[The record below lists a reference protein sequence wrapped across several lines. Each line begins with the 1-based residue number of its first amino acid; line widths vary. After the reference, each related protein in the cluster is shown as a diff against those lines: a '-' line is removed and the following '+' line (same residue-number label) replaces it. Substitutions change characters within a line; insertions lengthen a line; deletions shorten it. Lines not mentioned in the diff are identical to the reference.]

1 LRFVDLTQVST
12 DCKLLSRKHS
22 VIDTRI
28 DAPALVV
35 DDGITVDQLRP
46 ESLLYEAVLL
56 DLTEKEGK
64 RPIDD
69 EDLEGAEE
77 RAGLAVREN
86 EIVLLHVGRERFA
99 RNDEFF
105 SNHSYLSEN
114 GAEYLRLR
122 HVGGVGI
129 DAPNL
134 ENPINHELP
143 IHEALLKNGI
153 FILENLNNLG
163 TPDRARFSL
172 IALPP
177 RVKAASAIVRVVAA
191 LDE

>member
-1 LRFVDLTQVST
+1 M
-12 DCKLLSRKHS
+12 
-22 VIDTRI
+22 DTRI
-28 DAPALVV
+28 DAPALIA
-35 DDGITVDQLRP
+35 DDGITVDQLLP
-46 ESLLYEAVLL
+46 ERLLFDAVLL
-56 DLTEKEGK
+56 DLTEKEGT

-77 RAGLAVREN
+77 RAGLAVRES
-86 EIVLLHVGRERFA
+86 EIVLLHVGHGRFA
-99 RNDEFF
+99 RDDEFF
-105 SNHSYLSEN
+105 SNHPYLSEN

-134 ENPINHELP
+134 ENPMNHELP
-143 IHEALLKNGI
+143 VHEALLKSGI
-153 FILENLNNLG
+153 FILENLNNLEI
-163 TPDRARFSL
+163 PDRERFSL